1 MAKQKTL
8 TPDPATT
15 QIEVPKP
22 PEGNGTNSPSPQPD
36 GSARTIQAPAIR
48 PNEAYGMI
56 EDPLKRPPGAGAL
69 TGSRGVE
76 LRTMAEMWQFAGI
89 CWESRITPETLKNKE
104 AVFIALQSGLE
115 CGLTPMQSIQNIY
128 VVNGK
133 PCLYGSVLIALC
145 RTKGDWIEAAYS
157 ERIVGEGESRRG
169 IVTVQRV
176 GGSLMEKSFSVAD
189 ARKAGLIG
197 GEKTRDIW
205 VKYTDD
211 MLLNRARSRAL
222 KSVFS
227 HHLHGI
233 AIAEEQQ
240 DLLHNQTIEIQAVQR
255 APEDPVAALADTLGK
270 RPEAVKP
277 AKPEIGSA
285 EFRNETWAAWFRRQI
300 AEAVAAVDLEGLA
313 KQIEEAHT
321 AQRINVDE
329 ANALWAELDRRGKEF
344 GAA

>member
-1 MAKQKTL
+1 
-8 TPDPATT
+8 
-15 QIEVPKP
+15 
-22 PEGNGTNSPSPQPD
+22 
-36 GSARTIQAPAIR
+36 
-48 PNEAYGMI
+48 
-56 EDPLKRPPGAGAL
+56 
-69 TGSRGVE
+69 
-76 LRTMAEMWQFAGI
+76 MAEMWQFAGI
-89 CWESRITPETLKNKE
+89 AWESRVTPETLKNKE

-115 CGLTPMQSIQNIY
+115 CSLTPMQSIQNIY

-145 RTKGDWIEAAYS
+145 RTKSDWVEAAYS
-157 ERIVGEGESRRG
+157 ETLVGDGEARRG

-197 GEKTRDIW
+197 GDKTRDIW

-255 APEDPVAALADTLGK
+255 APSDPVAALADTLGK
-270 RPEAVKP
+270 KSE
-277 AKPEIGSA
+277 AKPDAQGKAVS
-285 EFRNETWAAWFRRQI
+285 NETWAAWFRRQI
-300 AEAVAAVDLEGLA
+300 AEAVAAVDLEGMA
-313 KQIEEAHT
+313 KQIEDAHA

-344 GAA
+344 GAGQ